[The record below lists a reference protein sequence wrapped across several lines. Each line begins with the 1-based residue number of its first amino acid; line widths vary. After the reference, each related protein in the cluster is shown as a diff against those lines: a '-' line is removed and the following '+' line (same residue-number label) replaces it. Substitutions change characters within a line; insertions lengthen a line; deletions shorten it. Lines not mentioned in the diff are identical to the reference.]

1 MEDDVL
7 TKKEA
12 SRYLKIS
19 ISTLDR
25 LMKTKDIPYSKING
39 RVLFLKRDLIKW
51 IESKKVK

>member
-39 RVLFLKRDLIKW
+39 RVLFLKKDLIQW

>member
-39 RVLFLKRDLIKW
+39 RVLFLKKDLIQW
-51 IESKKVK
+51 IESKKIK